1 MTSKPAALTLMAV
14 AAIAGGGAGA
24 VVVATSR
31 DGDTRSTTVTQT
43 TAASSAGTA
52 VPAADTTT
60 TARLTA
66 GEIYKND
73 NKGVVDLVVD
83 SDAEGSGFVI
93 DKKGDIVTNEHVV
106 DGARTIKVTFSDG
119 TKANATVVGSD
130 KATDIAV
137 VRVTGIKA
145 SMLTPLTFGDSSAVA
160 AGDAVLAIG
169 SPFGL
174 AETLTTGI
182 VSGTDRTIESP
193 SGATIGGAI
202 QTDASIN
209 HGNSGGPL
217 IDAEGDVV
225 GVNAQIESDSGGSDG
240 VGFAIPSN
248 TARSVAQQIVAGETV
263 EHPQLGVRIQDGSSG
278 GVKLAAVTAGGAAA
292 AAGLKAGD
300 TITAIDG
307 TTVGDAD
314 ALASLIA
321 SHQPGDRVRVTY
333 RRGSA
338 SATVTATL
346 GESKS

>member
-1 MTSKPAALTLMAV
+1 
-14 AAIAGGGAGA
+14 
-24 VVVATSR
+24 
-31 DGDTRSTTVTQT
+31 VTQT
-43 TAASSAGTA
+43 TSAASSAGTA
-52 VPAADTTT
+52 VPASDTTT
-60 TARLTA
+60 STTLTA
-66 GEIYKND
+66 SEIYKND
-73 NKGVVDLVVD
+73 SKGVVDLVVN
-83 SDAEGSGFVI
+83 SNAEGSGFVV

-130 KATDIAV
+130 KTTDIAV

-145 SMLTPLTFGDSSAVA
+145 SMLTPLTFGDSSSVES
-160 AGDAVLAIG
+160 GDAVLAIG

-193 SGATIGGAI
+193 SNATIGGAI

-217 IDAEGDVV
+217 IDASGDVI

-240 VGFAIPSN
+240 VGFAIPSD
-248 TARSVAQQIVAGETV
+248 TARSVALQIIAGETV
-263 EHPQLGVRIQDGSSG
+263 THPQLGVQIENGSSG

-314 ALASLIA
+314 VLASLIA
-321 SHQPGDRVRVTY
+321 SHQPGDRVKVTY

-346 GESKS
+346 GDAKG